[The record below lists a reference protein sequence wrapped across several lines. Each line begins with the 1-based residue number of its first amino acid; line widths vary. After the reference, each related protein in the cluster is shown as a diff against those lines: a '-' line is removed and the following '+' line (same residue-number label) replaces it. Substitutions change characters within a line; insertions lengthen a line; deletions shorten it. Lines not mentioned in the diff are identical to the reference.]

1 MVYAQHIII
10 GHWHFGIMGPRN
22 RTITYTTV
30 RDPITNLGVAHTRGA
45 RIVHERPKENAAK
58 KIYIFIY
65 IL

>member
-30 RDPITNLGVAHTRGA
+30 RDPITNLGVAHTRGE
-45 RIVHERPKENAAK
+45 RIVKTTLDDTWAFHN
-58 KIYIFIY
+58 
-65 IL
+65 

>member
-30 RDPITNLGVAHTRGA
+30 RDPITNLGVAHTRMA
-45 RIVHERPKENAAK
+45 RIVKTTLDDTWAFHN
-58 KIYIFIY
+58 
-65 IL
+65 